1 MGSFIPLDEDK
12 QVMLYTRELKQGT
25 TYYARFRVN
34 KQELANNQKYLRES
48 MKTANFEAAKNRA
61 NQRFAEISILQN
73 NEMVIRGKTVEQGIN
88 LFVEQYEK
96 RFKEGWDRYTKGM
109 LRVYKKHVL
118 NYWVPYAGD
127 LKLSLLREQHFREY
141 ENWRRGNWRKS
152 PPAER
157 TIQLEISSMK
167 SVMTWCRQQ
176 GLYSGEPISY
186 VYRMRNNNRRSAFS
200 IQQYRRI
207 VTYLRTNDWLVV
219 GKHNNDSRIIRH
231 RMMLREYFLFACN
244 IGMRIGE
251 MREIRWRDVTFAQ
264 TDAGKKYV
272 RVRASQKTKLKSK
285 GATERIGRAT
295 AARALQRLR
304 ETRTDNLGANDF
316 VFCNP
321 DGKQIAEFRE
331 GFNTML
337 KGASSYVP
345 KNGEAMDCEFDTDG
359 VKYTPYCCRHTY
371 ITYQLRYR
379 KHSDVYAIA
388 SNCATSISMIEQYY
402 SDARGEDFVDKLI

>member
-1 MGSFIPLDEDK
+1 MGSFIPLDENK
-12 QVMLYTRELKQGT
+12 QIMLYTRELKQGT

-48 MKTANFEAAKNRA
+48 MKTTNFDIAKNRA
-61 NQRFAEISILQN
+61 NQRFAEIGILQK

-141 ENWRRGNWRKS
+141 ENWRRGNWRKN

-186 VYRMRNNNRRSAFS
+186 VYRMRINNRRSAFS

-251 MREIRWRDVTFAQ
+251 MREICWRDVTFAQ
-264 TDAGKKYV
+264 TEAGKKYV
-272 RVRASQKTKLKSK
+272 RVRALQKIKLKSK
-285 GATERIGRAT
+285 EATERIGKAT

-316 VFCNP
+316 VFCNS
-321 DGKQIAEFRE
+321 DGKQIREFRE

-379 KHSDVYAIA
+379 KNSDVYAIA
-388 SNCATSISMIEQYY
+388 SNCATSISMLEQYY
-402 SDARGEDFVDKLI
+402 SYAMGEEFVDKLI

>member
-1 MGSFIPLDEDK
+1 
-12 QVMLYTRELKQGT
+12 
-25 TYYARFRVN
+25 
-34 KQELANNQKYLRES
+34 
-48 MKTANFEAAKNRA
+48 
-61 NQRFAEISILQN
+61 
-73 NEMVIRGKTVEQGIN
+73 
-88 LFVEQYEK
+88 
-96 RFKEGWDRYTKGM
+96 M

-118 NYWVPYAGD
+118 NYWVPYVGD

-176 GLYSGEPISY
+176 GYYSGEPISY

-207 VTYLRTNDWLVV
+207 ITYLRTNDWLVV

-251 MREIRWRDVTFAQ
+251 MREIRWRDITFDQ
-264 TDAGKKYV
+264 TESGKKYV

-316 VFCNP
+316 VFCNSN
-321 DGKQIAEFRE
+321 GKQIGEFRE

-337 KGASSYVP
+337 KGASSYIP
-345 KNGEAMDCEFDTDG
+345 KNIAKSTSGTATDKFGEVMDCEFDTDG

-388 SNCATSISMIEQYY
+388 ANCATSISMIEKYY